1 MAGRTHSKR
10 EHTVTMR
17 DVANAAG
24 VSIKTVSNVVNDYE
38 FVTEATR
45 AKVREAIDRL
55 GYSVNVSART
65 LRTGHT
71 NIIALAVPD
80 LQMPYFAQLSSLVI
94 AEAKQ
99 QGLRVLIEP
108 TLYSRDEELNVLHGA
123 QSTMV
128 DGLIFSPLELG
139 QEDVDELQVDYPLVL
154 LGERIFTSSADHIA
168 TENVEGAKRAT
179 SYLLETGCRRIAVVG
194 THPGERVGSAALRF
208 QGYCE
213 ALHEAGIEYDE
224 RLVVPSRMW
233 HRVDGETAMNMLFD
247 SGIVPDGVVA
257 LNDMLASGVMHA
269 IQMRGYG
276 IPDDV
281 AVVGFGNS
289 DDSKYLSPA
298 LTSISPGLPEVARL
312 AVRVRKDR
320 IDGLDPV
327 SHALE
332 GLAEET
338 DPATGK
344 VFHKVPSSLVVR
356 ESTRPPIF

>member
-1 MAGRTHSKR
+1 
-10 EHTVTMR
+10 
-17 DVANAAG
+17 
-24 VSIKTVSNVVNDYE
+24 
-38 FVTEATR
+38 
-45 AKVREAIDRL
+45 
-55 GYSVNVSART
+55 
-65 LRTGHT
+65 
-71 NIIALAVPD
+71 
-80 LQMPYFAQLSSLVI
+80 MPYFAQLSSLVI

-108 TLYSRDEELNVLHGA
+108 TLYSRDEELNVLLGA

-128 DGLIFSPLELG
+128 DGLIFSPLELGQEDVDELELG

-224 RLVVPSRMW
+224 ATSYLLETGCRRIAVVGTHPGERVGSAALRFQGYCEALHEAGIEYDERLVVPSRMW
-233 HRVDGETAMNMLFD
+233 HRVDGETAMYMLFD

-281 AVVGFGNS
+281 AVVGFDNS
-289 DDSKYLSPA
+289 
-298 LTSISPGLPEVARL
+298 GCRF
-312 AVRVRKDR
+312 RQFR
-320 IDGLDPV
+320 
-327 SHALE
+327 
-332 GLAEET
+332 
-338 DPATGK
+338 
-344 VFHKVPSSLVVR
+344 
-356 ESTRPPIF
+356 